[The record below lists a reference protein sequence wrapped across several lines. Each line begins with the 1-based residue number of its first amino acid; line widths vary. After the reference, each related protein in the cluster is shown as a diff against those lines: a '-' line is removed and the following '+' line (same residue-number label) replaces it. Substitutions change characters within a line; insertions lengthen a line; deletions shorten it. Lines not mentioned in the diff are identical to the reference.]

1 MGGGIMKYYKIEMKT
16 IFEDTDY
23 TIALAFADEMADELV
38 QNEIRAAFNAYM
50 CAFSNLL
57 GDSASYT
64 NYEEYEE
71 VLDYYVRNTT
81 YRTTPITKEE
91 FEQFENSDRVEI

>member
-1 MGGGIMKYYKIEMKT
+1 MKYYKVEMKT
-16 IFEDTDY
+16 IFDDTDY
-23 TIALAFADEMADELV
+23 TLSFAFDDEMADELV
-38 QNEIRAAFNAYM
+38 QDEIRTAFNAYM

-57 GDSASYT
+57 GDPASYT
-64 NYEEYEE
+64 NYEEYEK

-91 FEQFENSDRVEI
+91 FLTFENCDRVEI